1 MQTIFINPITSIFME
16 TENNQKNTKT
26 LSGKVVSDAMD
37 KTVVVEVGRFVKH
50 PKYKK
55 FYTISKKYHA
65 HDEENRYKIGDA
77 VEIVETKPISKK
89 KTFRVIYKGTDA
101 VNS

>member
-1 MQTIFINPITSIFME
+1 MT
-16 TENNQKNTKT
+16 TENKTNKKT
-26 LSGKVVSDAMD
+26 LQGTVVSDAMD

-65 HDEENRYKIGDA
+65 HDEKNQYKIGDT
-77 VEIVETKPISKK
+77 VEITETRPISKK
-89 KTFRVIYKGTDA
+89 KSFIVIYK
-101 VNS
+101 

>member
-1 MQTIFINPITSIFME
+1 
-16 TENNQKNTKT
+16 
-26 LSGKVVSDAMD
+26 MD

-65 HDEENRYKIGDA
+65 HDENNQCKIGD
-77 VEIVETKPISKK
+77 EIEIIETNPISKK
-89 KTFRVIYKGTDA
+89 KSFVVVEK
-101 VNS
+101 

>member
-1 MQTIFINPITSIFME
+1 MT
-16 TENNQKNTKT
+16 TENKT
-26 LSGKVVSDAMD
+26 NKKILQGTVVSDAMD

-65 HDEENRYKIGDA
+65 HDEKNQYKISDV
-77 VEIVETKPISKK
+77 VEIIETRPISKK
-89 KTFRVIYKGTDA
+89 KSFIVIYK
-101 VNS
+101 

>member
-1 MQTIFINPITSIFME
+1 MSTDTN
-16 TENNQKNTKT
+16 KKT
-26 LSGKVVSDAMD
+26 LKGKVVSDAMD

-65 HDEENRYKIGDA
+65 HDEQNQFKIGDE
-77 VEIVETKPISKK
+77 VEIIETKPISKK
-89 KTFRVIYKGTDA
+89 KTFVVVT
-101 VNS
+101 NN

>member
-1 MQTIFINPITSIFME
+1 MSTE
-16 TENNQKNTKT
+16 TNKKT
-26 LSGKVVSDAMD
+26 LQGTVVSDAMD

-65 HDEENRYKIGDA
+65 HDEKNQYKIGDSI
-77 VEIVETKPISKK
+77 EIVETKPISKK
-89 KTFRVIYKGTDA
+89 KSFMVVYND
-101 VNS
+101 

>member
-1 MQTIFINPITSIFME
+1 MSTKAN
-16 TENNQKNTKT
+16 KKT
-26 LSGKVVSDAMD
+26 LRGTVVSDKMD

-65 HDEENRYKIGDA
+65 HDENNQCKIGDE
-77 VEIVETKPISKK
+77 VEIVEVNPISKK
-89 KTFRVIYKGTDA
+89 KSFA
-101 VNS
+101 VVENN

>member
-1 MQTIFINPITSIFME
+1 MSTE
-16 TENNQKNTKT
+16 TNNKT
-26 LSGKVVSDAMD
+26 LRGTVVSDAMD

-65 HDEENRYKIGDA
+65 HDEKNQFKIGDKI
-77 VEIVETKPISKK
+77 EIVETRPISKK
-89 KTFRVIYKGTDA
+89 KSFIVVYSD
-101 VNS
+101 

>member
-1 MQTIFINPITSIFME
+1 MTE
-16 TENNQKNTKT
+16 TNKKT
-26 LSGKVVSDAMD
+26 LQGTVVSDAMD
-37 KTVVVEVGRFVKH
+37 KTVVVEVGRFVQH

-65 HDEENRYKIGDA
+65 HDEHNQFKIGDA

-89 KTFRVIYKGTDA
+89 KSFIVVTEK
-101 VNS
+101 